1 MVPLNDPYYVIL
13 LHLQAYACYLEAIR
27 IDPHFAIAW
36 SNLAGLF
43 MEVGDLNKA
52 MQYYKVNATMVQ
64 AFGRIEKYLLCIQ
77 KLLPEF
83 YILFNVCEP
92 NRCILVPCE

>member
-1 MVPLNDPYYVIL
+1 

-27 IDPHFAIAW
+27 IDPQFAIAW

-52 MQYYKVNATMVQ
+52 MQYYKVNITSAW
-64 AFGRIEKYLLCIQ
+64 AFGGNEKYLL
-77 KLLPEF
+77 
-83 YILFNVCEP
+83 VCV
-92 NRCILVPCE
+92 L